1 MEKCISYATSPADG
15 DLANSLTCHGF
26 FIAHHRLP
34 ALTATFDVTRTRLL
48 DALRRPNRLAGR
60 NFYYNS
66 SLYPSGA
73 YRPLPCT
80 RGCHRSLPLSTVDL
94 TQDNFED
101 VIQKN
106 AVVLVDFWAPWCG
119 PCRAFAPVYEAASDL
134 HPDVV
139 FAKVNTEDQQG
150 LAAAFQIRSIPTLM
164 LFRDQIVL
172 FSQPGSL
179 PGAALDEILTKARA
193 LDMDMVRKEIAEQNS
208 TA

>member
-1 MEKCISYATSPADG
+1 M
-15 DLANSLTCHGF
+15 
-26 FIAHHRLP
+26 
-34 ALTATFDVTRTRLL
+34 
-48 DALRRPNRLAGR
+48 
-60 NFYYNS
+60 
-66 SLYPSGA
+66 
-73 YRPLPCT
+73 
-80 RGCHRSLPLSTVDL
+80 
-94 TQDNFED
+94 
-101 VIQKN
+101 
-106 AVVLVDFWAPWCG
+106 VLVDFWAPWCG